1 MIWSKRPSHI
11 RTNTLSTQFLN
22 RFLKSH
28 IAHGDKIEEEGFRRE
43 DIEWLKKQIEK
54 MDSEENLEENSSK
67 QILDD
72 ELNEF
77 FMKLSR
83 ES

>member
-1 MIWSKRPSHI
+1 MK
-11 RTNTLSTQFLN
+11 
-22 RFLKSH
+22 
-28 IAHGDKIEEEGFRRE
+28 EEEDYRRE

-54 MDSEENLEENSSK
+54 MDSEENLEENSTR

-77 FMKLSR
+77 FMKLSIFYQNR
-83 ES
+83 SNEKLDLPC

>member
-1 MIWSKRPSHI
+1 MK
-11 RTNTLSTQFLN
+11 
-22 RFLKSH
+22 
-28 IAHGDKIEEEGFRRE
+28 EEEDYRRE

-54 MDSEENLEENSSK
+54 MDSEENLEENSTR

-77 FMKLSR
+77 FMKLSCQSFYSIKIGPMKNSICLA
-83 ES
+83 EILHNQK

>member
-1 MIWSKRPSHI
+1 M
-11 RTNTLSTQFLN
+11 N
-22 RFLKSH
+22 
-28 IAHGDKIEEEGFRRE
+28 EEEGFRRE

-72 ELNEF
+72 ELNDF

-83 ES
+83 EA